1 MYPRELF
8 LGLNGYELCL
18 VIGMVSALFLADLMA
33 IKAGFSIPLQRH
45 FVLSTIVA
53 ILVGIFGAALFQAF
67 YNFLETGKFDLMK
80 GMTFYGGLIFGA
92 GAFLLMWFALSKPL
106 KLNGEA
112 KKQFP
117 CVASM
122 AAVLIPMAHGFGR
135 IGCLLEGC
143 CHGKITNAWFG
154 VPHYNVC
161 IGGECFPKA
170 KVVPIQ
176 LFEAI
181 FLFALAGVL
190 FWLYMRSAKRRQNR
204 WQAPLLS
211 LYMVA
216 YGVWRFVIEFFRAD
230 DRGETIVP
238 FLTPSQ
244 LIALLL
250 IIGGI
255 VYILVWYFTRKR
267 GKITETSVSEE
278 NKENSN
284 DKDGR
289 DAGV

>member
-67 YNFLETGKFDLMK
+67 YNFLETGIFDLMK
-80 GMTFYGGLIFGA
+80 AMTFYGGLIFGA
-92 GAFLLMWFALSKPL
+92 GAFLLMWFALSKPF

-154 VPHYNVC
+154 VPHYGVS
-161 IGGECFPKA
+161 IGGEYFSKA

-176 LFEAI
+176 LFEAL

-255 VYILVWYFTRKR
+255 VYIFVWYFTRKR